1 MADGYLEKHRE
12 EYEARKE
19 AWLRKKR
26 HLTGARSQSSQK
38 PKKHITRQIERPDDE
53 AL

>member
-1 MADGYLEKHRE
+1 MADNFLERHYE

-19 AWLRKKR
+19 AWLKRKK
-26 HLTGARSQSSQK
+26 HF
-38 PKKHITRQIERPDDE
+38 PKKVSRTLEKPDDE

>member
-12 EYEARKE
+12 DYEARKA

-26 HLTGARSQSSQK
+26 HL
-38 PKKHITRQIERPDDE
+38 PKSNQREIERPDDE
-53 AL
+53 SL

>member
-1 MADGYLEKHRE
+1 MADGDLEKHRE

-26 HLTGARSQSSQK
+26 HLSNGKSQGSQK
-38 PKKHITRQIERPDDE
+38 PR
-53 AL
+53 

>member
-1 MADGYLEKHRE
+1 MADGYLEKHQAD
-12 EYEARKE
+12 YEARKE

-26 HLTGARSQSSQK
+26 HL
-38 PKKHITRQIERPDDE
+38 PQIKSRPQRPDDE

>member
-1 MADGYLEKHRE
+1 MADGYLEKHQA

-19 AWLRKKR
+19 AYLRKKR
-26 HLTGARSQSSQK
+26 HLPYSRPK
-38 PKKHITRQIERPDDE
+38 PQRPDDE

>member
-1 MADGYLEKHRE
+1 MADGFLENHQQD
-12 EYEARKE
+12 YEARKE

-26 HLTGARSQSSQK
+26 HLPNLKSHGSLQ
-38 PKKHITRQIERPDDE
+38 RPDDE